1 MSVTQKSSRLSR
13 LLFVLGGLIIVVL
26 AICFAGW
33 QYYKTT
39 PSYPLALVIDAAQQ
53 NDRAGF
59 DRVVNL
65 DRVIDNFIT
74 ESAQDSGLGLT
85 TQAVTSV
92 REQLQTFTPETS
104 AAVKENVKEE
114 ILNRIRELAGPAS
127 ARPFLV
133 TALAMPFVTEIDKTG
148 DSAKV
153 RINRL
158 PEVELTLERREGA
171 NWQIVSL
178 RDQALARRVV
188 SGIVKQLRQSPAEIE
203 QMRKQLRALPER
215 LPQLPLLP

>member
-1 MSVTQKSSRLSR
+1 MSAGQKSSGLSR
-13 LLFVLGGLIIVVL
+13 LLFVLGGLVIVVL
-26 AICFAGW
+26 VVCFAGW

-39 PSYPLALVIDAAQQ
+39 PSYALALVIDAAQQ

-65 DRVIDNFIT
+65 DRVIDNFVT
-74 ESAQDSGLGLT
+74 QSAQDSGLGLT

-127 ARPFLV
+127 RPFLV
-133 TALAMPFVTEIDKTG
+133 TALAIPFVTEIDKTG

-153 RINRL
+153 RTNRL
-158 PEVELTLERREGA
+158 AEVELTLQRREGGS
-171 NWQIVSL
+171 WQVTSL
-178 RDQALARRVV
+178 RDQALARLVMK
-188 SGIVKQLRQSPAEIE
+188 SIVKELPRSPLEVE
-203 QMRKQLRALPER
+203 QIHKQLQALPEI
-215 LPQLPLLP
+215 LPQLPLR

>member
-1 MSVTQKSSRLSR
+1 MSATQKSSGLSR

-26 AICFAGW
+26 AVCFAGW

-39 PSYPLALVIDAAQQ
+39 PSYALALVIDAAQQ
-53 NDRAGF
+53 NDRAAF

-65 DRVIDNFIT
+65 DRVIDNFIGQNAPD
-74 ESAQDSGLGLT
+74 SATGVT
-85 TQAVTSV
+85 TPMVTSV
-92 REQLQTFTPETS
+92 RMQLQSLAPETS
-104 AAVKENVKEE
+104 AALKESVKEE
-114 ILNRIRELAGPAS
+114 IRNRIKELAGPAS

-153 RINRL
+153 RMNRAA
-158 PEVELTLERREGA
+158 EVELTMERPAGS
-171 NWQIVSL
+171 NWQVTSL
-178 RDQALARRVV
+178 QDPALARRVV
-188 SGIVKQLRQSPAEIE
+188 SGIVKELRQSPAEIE
-203 QMRKQLRALPER
+203 QMRKQLRALPES